1 MSSTFPTSKSL
12 PSPQNWSYIDLKG
25 EQQGPFPTEQMRLW
39 FESGCFPP
47 TTSVF
52 PTGDRASE
60 KPISSIEA
68 ISGID
73 TILETAPTK
82 NGDEEPISKEWAT
95 SDNKDPPEVSKLQNN
110 LEKQSS
116 AMPTATPSAS
126 RVLSLHEELASV
138 VADAQGEPTA
148 TKGNN
153 WQRRGEHDWEDY
165 SSTFSLQRGARGGTF
180 STAGFN
186 SYWDRIGVS
195 SDRNERQISNFADA
209 ATIQMQMRQANASRK
224 RGENPVKMVD
234 WKEHKLQVK
243 KAKLQQAKAAL
254 LRDDD

>member
-1 MSSTFPTSKSL
+1 M
-12 PSPQNWSYIDLKG
+12 
-25 EQQGPFPTEQMRLW
+25 ERLVAH
-39 FESGCFPP
+39 PR
-47 TTSVF
+47 VDRH
-52 PTGDRASE
+52 DRAV
-60 KPISSIEA
+60 
-68 ISGID
+68 G
-73 TILETAPTK
+73 T
-82 NGDEEPISKEWAT
+82 
-95 SDNKDPPEVSKLQNN
+95 
-110 LEKQSS
+110 
-116 AMPTATPSAS
+116 
-126 RVLSLHEELASV
+126 
-138 VADAQGEPTA
+138 
-148 TKGNN
+148 
-153 WQRRGEHDWEDY
+153 RREH
-165 SSTFSLQRGARGGTF
+165 QRGARGGTF